1 MARIKNARLA
11 EGEVLVSVTVIAAEL
26 SEVMKIAKEI
36 SIGAK
41 NAKAIAA
48 RAGDKARGFQ
58 PITNFIDDMARHT
71 LKMVRQIDEEALN
84 ISRISSQEIR
94 TNDARRRMHDVVRR
108 VEHPSILSSFVNVVA
123 DVDARL
129 LELNQQFDKRLDH
142 LSELLGNINSDM
154 RAATAIS
161 SSCRVEASR
170 AEEFREGLSVV
181 ADNLEKAVEVIK
193 KHVKEC
199 SSRLQHAQQ
208 LKRAINKKIKGSQ

>member
-1 MARIKNARLA
+1 MARIKNEQLA

-26 SEVMKIAKEI
+26 SEVMRIAKEI

-71 LKMVRQIDEEALN
+71 LTMVKQIDQEALQV
-84 ISRISSQEIR
+84 SRIASEEIR
-94 TNDARRRMHDVVRR
+94 MNDARRRFHAVIDKVG
-108 VEHPSILSSFVNVVA
+108 HTSSVA
-123 DVDARL
+123 SFQHAVDTVDSKLTSLRH
-129 LELNQQFDKRLDH
+129 QFDRRLIY
-142 LSELLGNINSDM
+142 LAELLDGINSDM

-170 AEEFREGLSVV
+170 AEEFREGLGVV
-181 ADNLEKAVEVIK
+181 ADNLEQAVEVIK

-208 LKRAINKKIKGSQ
+208 LKQAIKKNS

>member
-1 MARIKNARLA
+1 MARIKNERLA

-71 LKMVRQIDEEALN
+71 LTMVSQIDQEALAV
-84 ISRISSQEIR
+84 SRIASQEIR
-94 TNDARRRMHDVVRR
+94 INDAKRRMHAVVDR
-108 VEHPSILSSFVNVVA
+108 VAHPSALKSFNNVVSQ
-123 DVDARL
+123 VDGQL
-129 LELNQQFDKRLDH
+129 QELRGSFNKRLNH
-142 LSELLGNINSDM
+142 LAELLDSINSDM

-181 ADNLEKAVEVIK
+181 ADNLEQAVEIIK

-208 LKRAINKKIKGSQ
+208 IKHALNKMS

>member
-1 MARIKNARLA
+1 MARIKNERLA

-71 LKMVRQIDEEALN
+71 LTMVRQIDQEALH
-84 ISRISSQEIR
+84 ISRIASQEIR
-94 TNDARRRMHDVVRR
+94 INDAKRRMDDVVRR
-108 VEHPSILSSFVNVVA
+108 VQHPSALKSFQSAVTR
-123 DVDARL
+123 VDDQL
-129 LELNQQFDKRLDH
+129 IELRSQFNKRLI
-142 LSELLGNINSDM
+142 LLAELLDNINSDM

-170 AEEFREGLSVV
+170 AEEFRQGLGVV

-193 KHVKEC
+193 EHVKEC
-199 SSRLQHAQQ
+199 SSRLQYAQQ
-208 LKRAINKKIKGSQ
+208 IKHAINTK

>member
-1 MARIKNARLA
+1 MARIKNERLA

-71 LKMVRQIDEEALN
+71 LTMVRQIDEEALN
-84 ISRISSQEIR
+84 ISRICSQEIR
-94 TNDARRRMHDVVRR
+94 INDAKRRMHEVVDR
-108 VEHPSILSSFVNVVA
+108 VEHPSALKSFLGVVD
-123 DVDARL
+123 DVDTQLVSLRS
-129 LELNQQFDKRLDH
+129 QFNKRLN
-142 LSELLGNINSDM
+142 LLAELLDSINSDM

-170 AEEFREGLSVV
+170 AEEFREGLGVV
-181 ADNLEKAVEVIK
+181 ADNLEQAVEVIK

-199 SSRLQHAQQ
+199 SSRLQHAQH
-208 LKRAINKKIKGSQ
+208 LKQAINKK

>member
-1 MARIKNARLA
+1 MARIKNEQLA

-71 LKMVRQIDEEALN
+71 LTMVSQIDDEALKV
-84 ISRISSQEIR
+84 SRIASQEIR
-94 TNDARRRMHDVVRR
+94 INDAKRRMHEVTDKVDRPSLLASFHEVV
-108 VEHPSILSSFVNVVA
+108 EG
-123 DVDARL
+123 VDN
-129 LELNQQFDKRLDH
+129 ELNVLRQQFDRRLNV
-142 LSELLGNINSDM
+142 LAELLDSINSDM

-170 AEEFREGLSVV
+170 AEEFSEGLGVV
-181 ADNLEKAVEVIK
+181 ADNLEQAVEVIK
-193 KHVKEC
+193 QHVKEC
-199 SSRLQHAQQ
+199 SARLQHAQEIKQ
-208 LKRAINKKIKGSQ
+208 AISR

>member
-1 MARIKNARLA
+1 MARIKNEQLA

-71 LKMVRQIDEEALN
+71 LTMVSQIDDEALKV
-84 ISRISSQEIR
+84 SRIASQEIR
-94 TNDARRRMHDVVRR
+94 INDAKRRMHEVTDKVDRPSLLTSFHEVV
-108 VEHPSILSSFVNVVA
+108 EG
-123 DVDARL
+123 VDN
-129 LELNQQFDKRLDH
+129 ELNVLRQQFDRRLNV
-142 LSELLGNINSDM
+142 LAELLDSINSDM

-170 AEEFREGLSVV
+170 AEEFSEGLGVV
-181 ADNLEKAVEVIK
+181 ADNLEQAVEVIK
-193 KHVKEC
+193 QHVKEC
-199 SSRLQHAQQ
+199 SARLQHAQEIKQ
-208 LKRAINKKIKGSQ
+208 AISR

>member
-1 MARIKNARLA
+1 MARIKDERLA

-71 LKMVRQIDEEALN
+71 LTMVRQIDQEALSV
-84 ISRISSQEIR
+84 SRICSQEIR
-94 TNDARRRMHDVVRR
+94 TNDAKRRMHDVIRR
-108 VEHPSILSSFVNVVA
+108 VEHPSLLKSFQGVVT
-123 DVDARL
+123 DIDARL
-129 LELNQQFDKRLDH
+129 IALRREFDKRLDH
-142 LSELLGNINSDM
+142 LAELLDSINSDM

-170 AEEFREGLSVV
+170 AEEFREGLGVV
-181 ADNLEKAVEVIK
+181 ADNLEQAVEVIK

-199 SSRLQHAQQ
+199 SSRLQHAQR
-208 LKRAINKKIKGSQ
+208 LKQAIYKK

>member
-1 MARIKNARLA
+1 MARIKNERLA

-71 LKMVRQIDEEALN
+71 LTMVRQIDQEALH
-84 ISRISSQEIR
+84 ISRIASQEIR
-94 TNDARRRMHDVVRR
+94 INDAKRRMDDVVRR
-108 VEHPSILSSFVNVVA
+108 VQNPSALRSFQGAVTR
-123 DVDARL
+123 VDNQLA
-129 LELNQQFDKRLDH
+129 ELRNQFNKRLI
-142 LSELLGNINSDM
+142 LLAELLDNINSDM

-170 AEEFREGLSVV
+170 AEEFRQGLGVV

-193 KHVKEC
+193 EHVKEC
-199 SSRLQHAQQ
+199 SSRLQYAQQ
-208 LKRAINKKIKGSQ
+208 IKHAINAK

>member
-1 MARIKNARLA
+1 MARIKNEQLA

-26 SEVMKIAKEI
+26 SEVMRIAKEI

-48 RAGDKARGFQ
+48 RAGEKARGFQ

-71 LKMVRQIDEEALN
+71 LTMVKQIDQEALQV
-84 ISRISSQEIR
+84 SRIASEEIR
-94 TNDARRRMHDVVRR
+94 MNDAKRRFHAVVEKIDQTTSISSIKSFKEA
-108 VEHPSILSSFVNVVA
+108 VEA
-123 DVDARL
+123 VDTKLDSLR
-129 LELNQQFDKRLDH
+129 NQFDRRLIF
-142 LSELLGNINSDM
+142 LAELLDGINSDM

-170 AEEFREGLSVV
+170 AEEFREGLGVV
-181 ADNLEKAVEVIK
+181 ADNLEQAVEVIK
-193 KHVKEC
+193 QHVKEC

-208 LKRAINKKIKGSQ
+208 LKQAIKKNS

>member
-1 MARIKNARLA
+1 MARIKNERLA

-71 LKMVRQIDEEALN
+71 LTMVRQIDQEALH
-84 ISRISSQEIR
+84 ISRIASQEIR
-94 TNDARRRMHDVVRR
+94 INDAKRRMDEVVKR
-108 VEHPSILSSFVNVVA
+108 VEHPSVIKSFQNVVTN
-123 DVDARL
+123 VDAQSM
-129 LELNQQFDKRLDH
+129 ELRGQFNKRLI
-142 LSELLGNINSDM
+142 LLAELLDNINSDM

-170 AEEFREGLSVV
+170 AEEFRQGLGVV

-193 KHVKEC
+193 QHVKEC

-208 LKRAINKKIKGSQ
+208 IKHAINTK